1 VDRTRILLADEDDE
15 YGWRV
20 QALLRRLPNVETL
33 RQARTASQALAA
45 IVSLNPDLVLAASD
59 LPPEGGLEL
68 TRAVRSGHPTVAV
81 ILLAPRE
88 DEEQLFHAV
97 RYGAAAFVVKD
108 MPEDEFRVIV
118 DSVRHGKY
126 VIDDHVLANPALA
139 SRVLNAFRELAAV
152 DQYVKPL
159 FAPLTAREIEVLEH
173 AGRGFSN
180 KEIARA
186 LSISDQTVK
195 NYLTS
200 IMRKLAVN
208 DRTHAVVYAL
218 QHGWISVPEL

>member
-1 VDRTRILLADEDDE
+1 LPDVEILS
-15 YGWRV
+15 
-20 QALLRRLPNVETL
+20 
-33 RQARTASQALAA
+33 QARTASQAFAT
-45 IVSLNPDLVLAASD
+45 IDSLDPGLVLAGSD
-59 LPPEGGLEL
+59 LPPEGGLEF
-68 TRAVRSGHPTVAV
+68 TRSVRSGHPTVAV
-81 ILLAPRE
+81 ILLTPEE
-88 DEEQLFHAV
+88 DEEQLFYAV
-97 RYGAAAFVVKD
+97 RYGAAAYVVRD
-108 MPEDEFRVIV
+108 MPADGFLEIVED
-118 DSVRHGKY
+118 VRQGKY
-126 VIDDHVLANPALA
+126 VIDDDVLANPALA
-139 SRVLNAFRELAAV
+139 SRVLHAFRDLAAV
-152 DQYVKPL
+152 DHEVKQL

-200 IMRKLAVN
+200 VMRKLAVN

>member
-1 VDRTRILLADEDDE
+1 V
-15 YGWRV
+15 
-20 QALLRRLPNVETL
+20 LLRELPDVEIL
-33 RQARTASQALAA
+33 PQARSAGEALAM
-45 IVSLNPDLVLAASD
+45 IESLDPRLVLAGSE
-59 LPPEGGLEL
+59 LPPEGGLQL
-68 TRAVRSGHPTVAV
+68 TRSIRSGHPTVAV
-81 ILLAPRE
+81 ILLAKEE
-88 DEEQLFHAV
+88 DEERLFYAV
-97 RYGAAAFVVKD
+97 RYGAAAYVVKD
-108 MPEDEFRVIV
+108 MPTEGFRGIV
-118 DSVRHGKY
+118 ESVRQGKY
-126 VIDDHVLANPALA
+126 VIDDAVLSNPALA
-139 SRVLNAFRELAAV
+139 SRVLHAFRDLAAV
-152 DQYVKPL
+152 DHQVKQL

-200 IMRKLAVN
+200 VMRKLAVN